1 MSKQRSVTSSI
12 KVVIAMAVLAA
23 TFYLGTQW
31 GGTPTPSLPRQSLEE
46 HSEETV
52 HETTWTC
59 IMHLQIKRS
68 EPGLCP
74 VCGMDLVPMDDSAG
88 DGDIGDRQLV
98 MNEWDKKLA
107 AIVTAPV
114 ERRYVDA
121 QVRMVGKLEY
131 DETKVK
137 SISSWV
143 NGRID
148 RTYVDYVGIQVEK
161 GDHLV
166 SLYSPDLVTGQE
178 ELIEAKRRVDRGGK
192 EKSQFLRDS
201 DLRSLDSA
209 REKLRLWGLSE
220 EQVKEIE
227 TSEKPE
233 DHILINSPQAGIV
246 IHKALNEGEYV
257 QTGTHIYTVADLS
270 SLWVKLDAYES
281 DLQWLHYGQSVQ
293 LETEAYAGE
302 IFNGLIAFIDPVV
315 NDATRTVK
323 VRVNVENTEH
333 RLKPG
338 MFVRAT
344 VIAKLAKSGK
354 VMNSKLAG
362 KWIAPM
368 HPEIIR
374 DEPGICPVCNMDLVK
389 AETLGYVT
397 ADSDQDAPL
406 VIPATAVLR
415 TGRRAVVYIEVPNT
429 DRAIYEGRE
438 ITLGARAGDFYLV
451 QSGLAEGEQI
461 VVQGNF
467 NIDSAL
473 QIMAK
478 RSMMSMPGDDGSDAT
493 DPALASIR
501 GELTTVYEAYLDIQA
516 PMMRDDL
523 AAAKAAFG
531 HLPMQVSSVDM
542 TVFTDPS
549 HMSAWRSVANSLK
562 NAGGVAEGAQD
573 LDALRVAFNTASE
586 GVLEMERQF
595 GHAGDV
601 AYYEAFCPMAFDD
614 GASWLQSAAEI
625 MNPYMGTAMQGCG
638 EIKNTFPAQLQQ
650 ISATPNAPIGHNH

>member
-220 EQVKEIE
+220 EQVKKIE

-354 VMNSKLAG
+354 VMNLKLAG

-478 RSMMSMPGDDGSDAT
+478 RSMMSMP
-493 DPALASIR
+493 
-501 GELTTVYEAYLDIQA
+501 
-516 PMMRDDL
+516 
-523 AAAKAAFG
+523 
-531 HLPMQVSSVDM
+531 
-542 TVFTDPS
+542 
-549 HMSAWRSVANSLK
+549 
-562 NAGGVAEGAQD
+562 
-573 LDALRVAFNTASE
+573 
-586 GVLEMERQF
+586 
-595 GHAGDV
+595 
-601 AYYEAFCPMAFDD
+601 
-614 GASWLQSAAEI
+614 
-625 MNPYMGTAMQGCG
+625 
-638 EIKNTFPAQLQQ
+638 
-650 ISATPNAPIGHNH
+650 

>member
-1 MSKQRSVTSSI
+1 M
-12 KVVIAMAVLAA
+12 
-23 TFYLGTQW
+23 
-31 GGTPTPSLPRQSLEE
+31 E
-46 HSEETV
+46 
-52 HETTWTC
+52 
-59 IMHLQIKRS
+59 
-68 EPGLCP
+68 
-74 VCGMDLVPMDDSAG
+74 
-88 DGDIGDRQLV
+88 
-98 MNEWDKKLA
+98 
-107 AIVTAPV
+107 
-114 ERRYVDA
+114 
-121 QVRMVGKLEY
+121 
-131 DETKVK
+131 
-137 SISSWV
+137 
-143 NGRID
+143 
-148 RTYVDYVGIQVEK
+148 
-161 GDHLV
+161 
-166 SLYSPDLVTGQE
+166 
-178 ELIEAKRRVDRGGK
+178 
-192 EKSQFLRDS
+192 
-201 DLRSLDSA
+201 SA

-281 DLQWLHYGQSVQ
+281 DLQWLHYGQSVE

-344 VIAKLAKSGK
+344 VHAKLAKSGK
-354 VMNSKLAG
+354 VMDSKLAG
-362 KWIAPM
+362 KWIGPM

-429 DRAIYEGRE
+429 DRTTYEGRE

-451 QSGLAEGEQI
+451 QSGLMEGERI

-501 GELTTVYEAYLDIQA
+501 GELTTVYEAYLDIQV

-523 AAAKAAFG
+523 AAAKAAFDL
-531 HLPMQVSSVDM
+531 LPMQVSSVDM

-549 HMSAWRSVANSLK
+549 HMSAWMSIANSLK
-562 NAGGVAEGAQD
+562 NAGGFAEGAQD

-625 MNPYMGTAMQGCG
+625 MNPYMGTAMPGCG